1 MIHIIVAMA
10 KNRVIGRNGRI
21 PWNIPEDREHFK
33 TLTMGHIMVMGRR
46 TFEEIG
52 VALPGRITY
61 VVSGTAYFTGEN
73 LYTVSSIEEVLQ
85 KEKGKEI
92 FICGGARMY
101 EEALAYADRMHITQ
115 IHEEYEGDTY
125 FPDYLAERWIES
137 GREDKEKYSFIE
149 LEVRS

>member
-21 PWNIPEDREHFK
+21 PWDIPEDREHFK

-61 VVSGTAYFTGEN
+61 VVSGTADFTGEN

-85 KEKGKEI
+85 KKKGKEI

-115 IHEEYEGDTY
+115 IYEEYEGDTY
-125 FPDYLAERWIES
+125 FPDYPAERWIES